1 MEMDAIVEKV
11 ETGRVFVDGKGVG
24 DVGNVVLRD
33 RKHLSEDGMVVI
45 IIGMN
50 KTTGGIIYGPDI
62 VSRGFVFED
71 ESQEY
76 LETARRLVVEAVE
89 ELSEEMRCDCE
100 EVNTTVRQVLRRFF
114 KKSIERRPVIL
125 PVIMEM

>member
-1 MEMDAIVEKV
+1 
-11 ETGRVFVDGKGVG
+11 
-24 DVGNVVLRD
+24 
-33 RKHLSEDGMVVI
+33 
-45 IIGMN
+45 
-50 KTTGGIIYGPDI
+50 
-62 VSRGFVFED
+62 
-71 ESQEY
+71 
-76 LETARRLVVEAVE
+76 VEAIN